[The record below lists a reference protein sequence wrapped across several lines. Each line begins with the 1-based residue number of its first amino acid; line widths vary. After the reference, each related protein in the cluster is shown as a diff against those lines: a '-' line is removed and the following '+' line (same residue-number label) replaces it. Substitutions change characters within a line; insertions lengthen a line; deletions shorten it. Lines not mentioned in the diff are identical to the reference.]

1 MCFLIGIIY
10 LSINFGSFRN
20 ANFRTANDKYGAH
33 YMYYYQNTLHR
44 ITCVHALVFQDQ
56 TPLILIQKEYDNQ
69 PARIKRN
76 SLKIK
81 INEQLA
87 IEHNMLI

>member
-69 PARIKRN
+69 PASN
-76 SLKIK
+76 C
-81 INEQLA
+81 Q
-87 IEHNMLI
+87 